1 MNNGTLIVYSGPSG
15 VGKGTILKPY
25 LETHPEAVLSISV
38 TTRAPREGETNGVE
52 YYFVSRGEFERL
64 INGGGMLE
72 YAQYSGNY
80 YGTPRAAVERMIAE
94 GRDVVLE
101 IEVQGA
107 MQVKKTFPDAV
118 FVFILPPSY
127 ESLRERLTGR
137 GTETPE
143 TLTKRLSTARHELQ
157 CAPEYDFV
165 IVNDDVQ
172 QATDRLATVIQAA
185 KYRTGN
191 MKNMIAKVCEE
202 E

>member
-64 INGGGMLE
+64 IKGGGMLE

-143 TLTKRLSTARHELQ
+143 TLAKRLATARHELA

-165 IVNDDVQ
+165 IVNDDIN
-172 QATDRLATVIQAA
+172 QAIERLTTVIQAA

-191 MKNMIAKVCEE
+191 MKNMIEKVCEE